1 MADGHAEELL
11 DIASIEHQQRINPFD
26 IETPTET
33 AKGSNLTRPCL
44 KRAGSD
50 PSAAKRTVIGHSQS
64 DRPDYVTTTGP
75 RPRDVS
81 THSGGERV
89 RARTRTRHTHAIHPL
104 YVSRATGESR
114 YGSGGLRTVDMSQG
128 PDSISSLT
136 SSPDRFLASQGSP
149 YLSQLMSVVQSMD
162 DGLHHKNIKM
172 SRRLPSWMWYLLARS
187 LGIKLNPL
195 DKPIFATLLH
205 VITLTAAVTFG
216 ITGAWYNVCDIL
228 SEYSKTTVLIGTV
241 TMMIGFG
248 WILLGVYAHKLAG
261 KLFSNKNFAESVRMH
276 SKTFLKISTA
286 GLMSILGLG
295 LVGINSYDGFDL
307 FFSSSCTKIQL
318 QPIVC
323 HIQFVSKTFYAL
335 LCVLWTLLVGFV
347 MLSVCRTHTIGV
359 RRFMREM
366 TMDAKVYEAF
376 WMEQVLGQVPLKQ
389 REGEQQVEEEWFI
402 WDDLAMNSDFDNDVV
417 TSQGVF
423 LESICGPTFSPV
435 RSRGSRCRARSEPIT
450 DHSNT
455 SRENDVRSAE
465 EADREKEEMEEKKE
479 TNDESCDV
487 LAVPPIMSN
496 DSLLFSY
503 WKMSRR
509 LAVTSRFLQRWLSS
523 WIAFI
528 FIWCADYIIFWAN
541 HSATLTGILQFV
553 FPLLVLL
560 LICSAYAE
568 VNAEGQRLIKCICP
582 TESRLRLLQFF
593 IQQPLQMQVFSFPI
607 TYNAILGVILAFSV
621 AFASRIVLDEVL

>member
-1 MADGHAEELL
+1 M
-11 DIASIEHQQRINPFD
+11 
-26 IETPTET
+26 
-33 AKGSNLTRPCL
+33 
-44 KRAGSD
+44 
-50 PSAAKRTVIGHSQS
+50 
-64 DRPDYVTTTGP
+64 
-75 RPRDVS
+75 
-81 THSGGERV
+81 
-89 RARTRTRHTHAIHPL
+89 
-104 YVSRATGESR
+104 
-114 YGSGGLRTVDMSQG
+114 
-128 PDSISSLT
+128 
-136 SSPDRFLASQGSP
+136 
-149 YLSQLMSVVQSMD
+149 SQLMSVVQSMD

-187 LGIKLNPL
+187 LGIKLNPE

-205 VITLTAAVTFG
+205 IITLTAAVTFG

-286 GLMSILGLG
+286 GLMSLLGLG

-307 FFSSSCTKIQL
+307 YLSSTCTKIQL

-323 HIQFVSKTFYAL
+323 HIQYVSKTFYAL

-366 TMDAKVYEAF
+366 TMDAKRYEAF
-376 WMEQVLGQVPLKQ
+376 WMEQVLGQVTPKQ
-389 REGEQQVEEEWFI
+389 KEEQSVEEEWFI
-402 WDDLAMNSDFDNDVV
+402 WDDLAMSSDVDNNVV

-423 LESICGPTFSPV
+423 LESIRGQTFSSL
-435 RSRGSRCRARSEPIT
+435 RSRGSRSRTRSEPVA
-450 DHSNT
+450 DNPNT
-455 SRENDVRSAE
+455 LRENDVRSREGAYSEKDESE
-465 EADREKEEMEEKKE
+465 ENK
-479 TNDESCDV
+479 DESCDI

-496 DSLLFSY
+496 DILLFSY

-509 LAVTSRFLQRWLSS
+509 LVVTSRFLQRWLSS

-560 LICSAYAE
+560 LVCSAYAE

-582 TESRLRLLQFF
+582 TEGRLHLLKFF
-593 IQQPLQMQVFSFPI
+593 VQQPLQMQVGAQTTNLPI

-621 AFASRIVLDEVL
+621 AIASRIVLDEVL